1 MTEIIAVGAMM
12 MVFVFL
18 LSGGKNGRRSND
30 DSIKDAMEVGK
41 DYFGG
46 IILVVLI
53 ASVLLV
59 SGLIA
64 R

>member
-1 MTEIIAVGAMM
+1 MTEIIVVGAMM

-30 DSIKDAMEVGK
+30 DGIKDAMEVGMG
-41 DYFGG
+41 YFGG